1 METTEERSRRQS
13 LAALSPSLAWY
24 LLTPEERQL
33 ILDYL
38 TKVLDKEVKQEE
50 RQLVLVK
57 S

>member
-1 METTEERSRRQS
+1 MSTTEEKSRQQS
-13 LAALSPSLAWY
+13 IAALSPSLPWY

-38 TKVLDKEVKQEE
+38 IKVLEKEVKQEE
-50 RQLVLVK
+50 RQLVVVK

>member
-1 METTEERSRRQS
+1 MSTTEEKSRQQS
-13 LAALSPSLAWY
+13 IAALSPSLPWY

-38 TKVLDKEVKQEE
+38 IKVLEKEVKQEE